1 MNIKLAD
8 RLVELRKANKLSQE
22 ALAEKL
28 GLSRQAISKWERA
41 EASPDTDNLI
51 ALAALY
57 GISLD
62 ELLGNEVVEEKAT
75 PIPEKV
81 IDEPEKVG
89 NVLTEKQ
96 IKGKKNLL
104 KSPLLFLLAVAV
116 YVGGGILLSVIPI
129 INVLWWAGM
138 WTIFLLVIG
147 FALSSA
153 AMYFENQK
161 IVSIVLSTLAAILYA
176 VVFYVLAGV
185 FLGLWGIA
193 WIVFLAIPAY
203 VYIKVIKK

>member
-62 ELLGNEVVEEKAT
+62 ELLGNEVVEEKTT
-75 PIPEKV
+75 PDPEKV
-81 IDEPEKVG
+81 IEQPEKEEKTF
-89 NVLTEKQ
+89 TEKQ

-104 KSPLLFLLAVAV
+104 KAPLLFLLAVAV

-129 INVLWWAGM
+129 IRVMWWAGM

-193 WIVFLAIPAY
+193 WIVFLAVPAY
-203 VYIKVIKK
+203 VYMNIVKK